1 MTTGLVL
8 QGGGAL
14 GAFELGVI
22 ECLLDNGIAPDVV
35 SGVSIGAINAT
46 VLAGSKGPDPRQE
59 LRGLWDDLTT
69 MALPPPLDAS
79 NGDVALF
86 GNPGMYA
93 PRIDYLNLWHWT
105 SIYETSRLR
114 ATLAKHVDFTKLQPT
129 NFGRPA
135 DQQAPRLI
143 LTATNLV
150 SGKLDRFDSKEM
162 ALTAEH
168 VAASGSL
175 PPSFPMTSAPS
186 PTAAGRP
193 MPYWDGGL
201 FDNTPLS
208 KVISALEEGDAQ
220 EKTMYVVNL
229 FPSSAPLPR
238 NFAEVANRMMTLA
251 FSNKTEKD
259 LQRAKQTTEIIKL
272 VDELDRLM
280 PSHPELLPLRELEG
294 YKVVKA
300 LNKPIDIIEITNDDV
315 TGPHDFS
322 PDAIDERRLRG
333 YAAAQEA
340 LTSHGRG
347 ASAQP
352 APKGDGRRLAGGT
365 DAQPRGTDG
374 SAHHVHPEAGLGGRH
389 RGRPQRDRH
398 R

>member
-1 MTTGLVL
+1 MITGLVL

-22 ECLLDNGIAPDVV
+22 EWLLDHEIAPDVV

-46 VLAGSKGPDPRQE
+46 VLAGSKHPDPRQE

-69 MALPPPLDAS
+69 ATLPPPLDAA

-93 PRIDYLNLWHWT
+93 PRLDYVNLWHWT
-105 SIYETSRLR
+105 SFYETSRLR
-114 ATLAKHVDFTKLQPT
+114 ATLAKHVDFTKLAPG
-129 NFGRPA
+129 NFSRSNAAP
-135 DQQAPRLI
+135 APRLI

-162 ALTAEH
+162 ELTVEH

-175 PPSFPMTSAPS
+175 PPSFPMTTAPS
-186 PTAAGRP
+186 PTGRP

-208 KVISALEEGDAQ
+208 KVINALEDSEDPH
-220 EKTMYVVNL
+220 KTMYVVNL

-238 NFAEVANRMMTLA
+238 NLPEVVNRMMTLA
-251 FSNKTEKD
+251 FSNQTEKD
-259 LQRAKQTTEIIKL
+259 LRRAHQTTDIIHL

-280 PSHPELLPLRELEG
+280 PSHPELLPLKDHPG
-294 YKVVKA
+294 YKTVKQM
-300 LNKPIDIIEITNDDV
+300 KTPIKIVEITNDDV
-315 TGPHDFS
+315 TGAHDFS
-322 PDAIDERRLRG
+322 PGAIEERRMRG
-333 YAAAQEA
+333 YAAAEA
-340 LTSHGRG
+340 AVS
-347 ASAQP
+347 
-352 APKGDGRRLAGGT
+352 
-365 DAQPRGTDG
+365 
-374 SAHHVHPEAGLGGRH
+374 
-389 RGRPQRDRH
+389 
-398 R
+398 